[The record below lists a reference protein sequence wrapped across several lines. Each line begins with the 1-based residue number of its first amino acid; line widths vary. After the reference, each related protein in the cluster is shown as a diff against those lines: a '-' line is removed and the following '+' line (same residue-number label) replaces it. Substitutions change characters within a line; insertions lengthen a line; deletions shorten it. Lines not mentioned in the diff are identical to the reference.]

1 MQFLSSLWDIV
12 RQFNF
17 FITYISGFVSGL
29 VFAFFI
35 YFFLALRRI
44 EKDFAKGRPAKKD
57 VNRDTIIELIDAKG
71 KDFKA
76 KIKKDKD
83 NFGNLLL
90 ASLKELTLEI
100 PKHFYPD
107 SKYPYLEL
115 TIEESL
121 ILMLYINKRIDNIFQ
136 NKILRIFR
144 KMTLKRIFVIRGAIV
159 KKNIVQK
166 YQKTKKVVNTFG
178 NVKNFLNPFH
188 WIKKL
193 VFDKPL
199 ELIFIQIGV
208 SLISITGE
216 EFYKIYSKKI
226 FEPENDV
233 EQDLKKVLE
242 SLSDDTN

>member
-1 MQFLSSLWDIV
+1 MNEIFEWLINSYLK
-12 RQFNF
+12 F
-17 FITYISGFVSGL
+17 FISYLVGFISGFVF
-29 VFAFFI
+29 FAFVYCWLSLCNI
-35 YFFLALRRI
+35 KKSI
-44 EKDFAKGRPAKKD
+44 NQSKPEKND
-57 VNRDTIIELIDAKG
+57 VNQKAIIELIESKK
-71 KDFKA
+71 KDFKT

-90 ASLKELTLEI
+90 LSIKELTLEI
-100 PKHFYPD
+100 VTQFYPK

-115 TIEESL
+115 TIDESL
-121 ILMLYINKRIDNIFQ
+121 ILILYINQRIDNIFK

-144 KMTLKRIFVIRGAIV
+144 KMTLKRIFIIREAII

-166 YQKTKKVVNTFG
+166 FQKTKKITNTLS
-178 NVKNFLNPFH
+178 NIKNLINPFH

-226 FEPENDV
+226 FETEADV
-233 EQDLKKVLE
+233 EQDLQKVLE
-242 SLSDDTN
+242 SISNVTNN